1 MSWFLRTIMDHF
13 GDAARYGKPVVQQ
26 NRNQHNLFRDL
37 REELPAMEIN
47 EALIDVCRGAKF
59 TGDNYLA
66 CYREL
71 ATQIESHFA
80 GHPQAAFFRHLA
92 EQMDTWADAVEIVCP
107 ARELTGQI

>member
-1 MSWFLRTIMDHF
+1 MDHF

-37 REELPAMEIN
+37 RGELPAMEIN
-47 EALIDVCRGAKF
+47 EPLIEVCRAAKF

-71 ATQIESHFA
+71 AGQIQSAFKSHK
-80 GHPQAAFFRHLA
+80 QAAFFSHLA
-92 EQMDTWADAVEIVCP
+92 EQMNIWAETAESVCP
-107 ARELTGQI
+107 ARELAGQI